1 MSQGTNTAVVHSRN
15 TVSYSCMIT
24 HFGQKFK
31 LLCLGCGAGCRLGGQ
46 FCPLV
51 LCMTGQQDGLLAYEN
66 MFHNFLSFPFRKSST
81 NADKREYLQKIGLV
95 KQNN

>member
-15 TVSYSCMIT
+15 TVSYSCIIT
-24 HFGQKFK
+24 NFGQKFK

-51 LCMTGQQDGLLAYEN
+51 LCMTICLQCFDTVGWAAGRASGL
-66 MFHNFLSFPFRKSST
+66 
-81 NADKREYLQKIGLV
+81 
-95 KQNN
+95 